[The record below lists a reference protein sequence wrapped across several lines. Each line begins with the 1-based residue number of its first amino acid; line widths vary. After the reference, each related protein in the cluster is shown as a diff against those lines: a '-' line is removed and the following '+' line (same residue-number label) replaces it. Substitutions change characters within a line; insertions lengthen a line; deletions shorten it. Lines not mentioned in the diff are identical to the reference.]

1 MTTQTRTTMK
11 FLKRLFCV
19 HQYVFVRSLFGD
31 QILFYGE
38 GGRVRSLWRCA
49 QCGKLIGRADLHEP
63 NV

>member
-1 MTTQTRTTMK
+1 MK